1 MLKFLKVITNIV
13 VLALFIL
20 ITFFILSPFF
30 GLKLY
35 AVVSGSME
43 PGIPV
48 GALAAARTVPAE
60 EIIAGDVIT
69 FYVNPGSDTV
79 ATHRVVEVNK
89 AEGSFKTKGDN
100 NEAADINPVKYS
112 QLLGRVQFSLPYLG
126 YFYYF
131 LGTMIG
137 KITMI
142 IVFLSLITLTVLLE
156 KFLERR
162 D

>member
-1 MLKFLKVITNIV
+1 M
-13 VLALFIL
+13 
-20 ITFFILSPFF
+20 
-30 GLKLY
+30 
-35 AVVSGSME
+35 
-43 PGIPV
+43 
-48 GALAAARTVPAE
+48 PAE

-69 FYVNPGSDTV
+69 FSVNPGSDTV